1 MQALYYDRES
11 RPVSWQ
17 RWRQPGWH
25 DRRVTVITFWSGI
38 TADCGPAGP
47 LIFCTCADIRDPAS
61 PRPAYQRQWPWSA
74 LAAARVG
81 HHAVTAWI
89 AEIAA
94 VLAGHVSQLPAPD
107 PHLPAPPP
115 SGAGQGR

>member
-17 RWRQPGWH
+17 RWRQPG
-25 DRRVTVITFWSGI
+25 R
-38 TADCGPAGP
+38 A
-47 LIFCTCADIRDPAS
+47 
-61 PRPAYQRQWPWSA
+61 
-74 LAAARVG
+74 G

-94 VLAGHVSQLPAPD
+94 FLAGQAGQLPAPD
-107 PHLPAPPP
+107 PDLPTPPP